1 MKLIYTPCDDGT
13 DIFTIMIKNFEAVKY
28 HYDGYCWRKR
38 DAKIGKWEK
47 VEGNICILQ
56 IAKNMAKENN
66 CSLQFVVNTAC
77 DEIVSTI
84 L

>member
-1 MKLIYTPCDDGT
+1 MELVYTSCDDNNEF
-13 DIFTIMIKNFEAVKY
+13 FTIMRNNFEVVKY

-38 DAKIGKWEK
+38 YSKIGKWEK
-47 VEGNICILQ
+47 VEGSICILQ

-66 CSLQFVVNTAC
+66 CSLQFVVDTAC
-77 DEIVSTI
+77 GVIVSTI